1 MPIASPVAPQ
11 IPLPDLSPL
20 LPALQLTLSCLGAY
34 FVAFTLALVIWT
46 FRDISARTRDV
57 IAIVLATL
65 LVAVFNV
72 PGVLVYLMLRPRET
86 LAESYERSLEEEY
99 LLQDIEDAEI
109 CRACKRRV
117 QPDFL
122 FCPHCRTRLRREC
135 EGCGQPV
142 SLRWVACPY
151 CGRHQAPGARP
162 EARPTGTL
170 PTTPAVSRPPGAE
183 SSPMRQ
189 PGT

>member
-1 MPIASPVAPQ
+1 
-11 IPLPDLSPL
+11 
-20 LPALQLTLSCLGAY
+20 
-34 FVAFTLALVIWT
+34 
-46 FRDISARTRDV
+46 
-57 IAIVLATL
+57 VLATL

-86 LAESYERSLEEEY
+86 LAEAYERSLEEEY
-99 LLQDIEDAEI
+99 LFQDIEDAEI

-170 PTTPAVSRPPGAE
+170 PTAPPVARPTATE
-183 SSPMRQ
+183 SPMRQ

>member
-1 MPIASPVAPQ
+1 MPMFSPPAQ
-11 IPLPDLSPL
+11 QFPDLSPL
-20 LPALQLTLSCLGAY
+20 LPFVQFALSCLGAY

-46 FRDISARTRDV
+46 FRDISARTRDL
-57 IAIVLATL
+57 IAIALSTI

-72 PGVLVYLMLRPRET
+72 PGLLVYLMLRPRET
-86 LAESYERSLEEEY
+86 LSESYERSLEEEY

-135 EGCGQPV
+135 ESCGQPV
-142 SLRWVACPY
+142 SLRWLACPY
-151 CGRHQAPGARP
+151 CGRPTPFAGQAAPPAAQPTTTGPLGTPARP
-162 EARPTGTL
+162 PAEAQL
-170 PTTPAVSRPPGAE
+170 
-183 SSPMRQ
+183 RQ
-189 PGT
+189 PGG

>member
-1 MPIASPVAPQ
+1 MPE
-11 IPLPDLSPL
+11 LPDLTPL
-20 LPALQLTLSCLGAY
+20 IRFAELALSCLGAY

-46 FRDISARTRDV
+46 FRDINARTRDV
-57 IAIVLATL
+57 VAIVLATA
-65 LVAVFNV
+65 LVVVFSL
-72 PGVLVYLMLRPRET
+72 PGLLVYLLLRPRDT

-117 QPDFL
+117 HADFM

-151 CGRHQAPGARP
+151 CGRATPLATRTDPRATGPIPTAPQPTPPRPAEAQARP
-162 EARPTGTL
+162 PAR
-170 PTTPAVSRPPGAE
+170 
-183 SSPMRQ
+183 
-189 PGT
+189 